1 MNNKV
6 EAFVLLVI
14 AMALIY
20 VGQQLFAQAKQNLL
34 L

>member
-6 EAFVLLVI
+6 EAFALLVL
-14 AMALIY
+14 AMVLMY

-34 L
+34 S